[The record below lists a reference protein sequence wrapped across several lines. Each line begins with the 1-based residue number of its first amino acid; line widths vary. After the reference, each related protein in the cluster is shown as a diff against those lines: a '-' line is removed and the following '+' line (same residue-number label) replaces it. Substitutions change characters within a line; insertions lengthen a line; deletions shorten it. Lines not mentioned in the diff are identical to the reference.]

1 MICQSVVRCMS
12 SPLQNANYEFLGLK
26 KEISLS
32 FLNKTHIFTDFPC
45 YEIQPD
51 ISLEGVLMRVCK
63 SPRVDPQKW
72 QQTKRF
78 YSKTWQNGNPQ
89 IVSQSDYFIN
99 VILIKKGLLNISY
112 GNGSFKRH
120 LYWK

>member
-1 MICQSVVRCMS
+1 MICQSVMRCMS

-63 SPRVDPQKW
+63 SAKMAADKTFLLKDLAKW
-72 QQTKRF
+72 ESANCFSKR
-78 YSKTWQNGNPQ
+78 
-89 IVSQSDYFIN
+89 
-99 VILIKKGLLNISY
+99 LLHQCNT
-112 GNGSFKRH
+112 H
-120 LYWK
+120 